1 MYKLADSK
9 RENRF
14 VGERVKRM
22 DKASIIGILLAIVS
36 VSTGMIMKGVEL
48 SVLVNPAAILI
59 ILVGTA
65 AAVFVAF
72 PTYELLKVP
81 KLIRII
87 FSDEQTISHDEL
99 IYTFSEWAQIARKE
113 GLLALEKISETVEDN
128 FLRNGLNMAVEGQS
142 AEYIRNILSDEIEA
156 MEERHSVG
164 AQIFTQ
170 AGTYAPTL
178 GVLGAVVGLIAALG
192 NMSDTEVLGQ
202 AISAA
207 FVATLM
213 GIFTGYLLWHPFANK
228 LKRKSREEVGRKE
241 MMIEGILSI
250 LEGEAPR
257 SIEQKLSSYLPSAER
272 KKWLEGE
279 MRDYVQTTKEEISA

>member
-1 MYKLADSK
+1 M
-9 RENRF
+9 
-14 VGERVKRM
+14 KRM
-22 DKASIIGILLAIVS
+22 DKTSIIGILLAIIS
-36 VSTGMIMKGVEL
+36 VGSGMVMKGVDI
-48 SVLVNPAAILI
+48 SVLINPAAILI
-59 ILVGTA
+59 ILAGTA

-72 PTYELLKVP
+72 PTYELIKLP
-81 KLIRII
+81 KLIKII
-87 FSDEQTISHDEL
+87 FIEEKGITADEL
-99 IYTFSEWAQIARKE
+99 IYTFSQWAQIARKE
-113 GLLALEKISETVEDN
+113 GLLALEKISETVEDA

-142 AEYIRNILSDEIEA
+142 AEYIRNILSDEIDA

-164 AQIFTQ
+164 SQIFTQ

-192 NMSDTEVLGQ
+192 NMSDTVVLGN

-228 LKRKSREEVGRKE
+228 LRRKSREEVRRKE

-257 SIEQKLSSYLPSAER
+257 TIEQKLSSYLPSAER

-279 MRDYVQTTKEEISA
+279 MREYVQAKKEEISA

>member
-1 MYKLADSK
+1 M
-9 RENRF
+9 
-14 VGERVKRM
+14 KRM
-22 DKASIIGILLAIVS
+22 DKTSIIGILLAIIS
-36 VSTGMIMKGVEL
+36 VGTGMVMKGVDI
-48 SVLVNPAAILI
+48 SVLINPAAILI
-59 ILVGTA
+59 ILAGTA

-72 PTYELLKVP
+72 PTYELIKLP
-81 KLIRII
+81 KLIKII
-87 FSDEQTISHDEL
+87 FTEEKGITADEL
-99 IYTFSEWAQIARKE
+99 IYTFSQWAQIARKE
-113 GLLALEKISETVEDN
+113 GLLALEKISETVEDA

-142 AEYIRNILSDEIEA
+142 AEYIRNILSDEIDA

-164 AQIFTQ
+164 SQIFTQ

-192 NMSDTEVLGQ
+192 NMSDTVVLGN

-228 LKRKSREEVGRKE
+228 LKRKSREEVRRKE

-257 SIEQKLSSYLPSAER
+257 TIEQKLSSYLPSAER

-279 MRDYVQTTKEEISA
+279 MREYVQATKEEISA

>member
-1 MYKLADSK
+1 M
-9 RENRF
+9 
-14 VGERVKRM
+14 KRM
-22 DKASIIGILLAIVS
+22 DKTSIIGILLAIIS
-36 VSTGMIMKGVEL
+36 VGSGMVMKGVDI
-48 SVLVNPAAILI
+48 SVLINPAAILI
-59 ILVGTA
+59 ILAGTA

-72 PTYELLKVP
+72 PTYELIKLP
-81 KLIRII
+81 KLIKII
-87 FSDEQTISHDEL
+87 FTEEKGITADEL
-99 IYTFSEWAQIARKE
+99 IYTFSQWAQIARKE
-113 GLLALEKISETVEDN
+113 GLLALEKISETVEDA

-142 AEYIRNILSDEIEA
+142 AEYIRNILSDEIDA

-164 AQIFTQ
+164 SQIFTQ

-192 NMSDTEVLGQ
+192 NMSDTEVLGN

-228 LKRKSREEVGRKE
+228 LKRKSREEARRKE

-257 SIEQKLSSYLPSAER
+257 TIEQKLSSYLPSAER
-272 KKWLEGE
+272 KKWLEGG
-279 MRDYVQTTKEEISA
+279 MREYVQATKEEISA

>member
-1 MYKLADSK
+1 M
-9 RENRF
+9 
-14 VGERVKRM
+14 KRM
-22 DKASIIGILLAIVS
+22 DKTSIIGILLAIIS
-36 VSTGMIMKGVEL
+36 VGTGMVMKGVDI
-48 SVLVNPAAILI
+48 SVLINPAAILI
-59 ILVGTA
+59 ILAGTA

-72 PTYELLKVP
+72 PTYELIKLP
-81 KLIRII
+81 KLIKII
-87 FSDEQTISHDEL
+87 FTEEKGITADEL
-99 IYTFSEWAQIARKE
+99 IYTFSQWAQIARKE
-113 GLLALEKISETVEDN
+113 GLLALEKISETVEDA

-142 AEYIRNILSDEIEA
+142 AEYIRNILSDEIDA

-164 AQIFTQ
+164 SQIFTQ

-192 NMSDTEVLGQ
+192 NMSDTVVLGN

-228 LKRKSREEVGRKE
+228 LKRKSREEARRKE

-257 SIEQKLSSYLPSAER
+257 TIEQKLSSYLPSAER

-279 MRDYVQTTKEEISA
+279 MREYVQATKEEISA

>member
-1 MYKLADSK
+1 MKS
-9 RENRF
+9 
-14 VGERVKRM
+14 M
-22 DKASIIGILLAIVS
+22 DKTSIIGILLAIIS
-36 VSTGMIMKGVEL
+36 VGSGMVMKGVDI
-48 SVLVNPAAILI
+48 SVLINPAAILI
-59 ILVGTA
+59 ILAGTA

-72 PTYELLKVP
+72 PTYELIKLP
-81 KLIRII
+81 KLIKII
-87 FSDEQTISHDEL
+87 FTEEKGITADEL
-99 IYTFSEWAQIARKE
+99 IYTFSQWAQIARKE
-113 GLLALEKISETVEDN
+113 GLLALEKISETVEDA

-142 AEYIRNILSDEIEA
+142 AEYIRNILSDEIDA

-164 AQIFTQ
+164 SQIFTQ

-192 NMSDTEVLGQ
+192 NMSDTEVLGN

-228 LKRKSREEVGRKE
+228 LKRKSREEVRRKE

-257 SIEQKLSSYLPSAER
+257 TIEQKLSSYLPSAER
-272 KKWLEGE
+272 KKWLEGG
-279 MRDYVQTTKEEISA
+279 MREYVQATKEEISA

>member
-1 MYKLADSK
+1 
-9 RENRF
+9 
-14 VGERVKRM
+14 M
-22 DKASIIGILLAIVS
+22 DKTSIIGILLAIIS
-36 VSTGMIMKGVEL
+36 VGTGMVMKGVDI
-48 SVLVNPAAILI
+48 SVLINPAAILI
-59 ILVGTA
+59 ILAGTA

-72 PTYELLKVP
+72 PTYELIKLP
-81 KLIRII
+81 KLIKII
-87 FSDEQTISHDEL
+87 FIEEKGITADEL
-99 IYTFSEWAQIARKE
+99 IYTFSQWAQIARKE
-113 GLLALEKISETVEDN
+113 GLLALEKISETVEDA

-142 AEYIRNILSDEIEA
+142 AEYIRNILSDEIDA

-164 AQIFTQ
+164 SQIFTQ

-192 NMSDTEVLGQ
+192 NMSDTVVLGN

-228 LKRKSREEVGRKE
+228 LRRKSREEVRRKE

-257 SIEQKLSSYLPSAER
+257 TIEQKLSSYLPSAER

-279 MRDYVQTTKEEISA
+279 MREYVQAKKEEISA

>member
-1 MYKLADSK
+1 MKS
-9 RENRF
+9 
-14 VGERVKRM
+14 M
-22 DKASIIGILLAIVS
+22 DKTSIIGILLAIIS
-36 VSTGMIMKGVEL
+36 VGSGMVMKGVDI
-48 SVLVNPAAILI
+48 SVLINPAAILI
-59 ILVGTA
+59 ILAGTA

-72 PTYELLKVP
+72 PTYELIKLP
-81 KLIRII
+81 KLIKII
-87 FSDEQTISHDEL
+87 FIEEKGITADEL
-99 IYTFSEWAQIARKE
+99 IYTFSQWAQIARKE
-113 GLLALEKISETVEDN
+113 GLLALEKISETVEDA

-142 AEYIRNILSDEIEA
+142 AEYIRNILSDEIDA

-164 AQIFTQ
+164 SQIFTQ

-192 NMSDTEVLGQ
+192 NMSDTVVLGN

-228 LKRKSREEVGRKE
+228 LRRKSREEVRRKE

-257 SIEQKLSSYLPSAER
+257 TIEQKLSSYLPSAER

-279 MRDYVQTTKEEISA
+279 MREYVQAKKEEISA